1 MISESDIGGNSPNP
15 ISLCDLPGNVL
26 QLICQLLLHN
36 LFQEN
41 PVNSLRDVL
50 KLRSTCVYLCE
61 IINDMVLFLK
71 CRFANRWLLDDV
83 KSKQGINLLSFLN
96 FIKTKTNWRFFSCE
110 SSLRSGEEVNLQLLS
125 QFESL
130 FTNSLNEVTI
140 TVPKESYST
149 VNSVLKWLERVTVKR
164 KASFDV
170 TFYESVLILPNPNIV
185 NKATFVT
192 NRFIIGPFNSS
203 FIPEKELRNLSF
215 YANLREL
222 NLPDSEIKL
231 NDLELFPCLT
241 SLTVTQLDPSNLTRV
256 ESPTFITALVILN
269 QTVSHFELLPLV
281 FKKCFPI
288 LEYLDLKIEGSA
300 SFVADFTCLPN
311 SCSVLSIS
319 SDMLQN
325 FKKFSSL
332 KFLNLFYRVYT
343 HESYYVFQYGS
354 ELQISVLK
362 IMFCFGAPTQ
372 LLGLFETITCIIK
385 RWKYLEVI
393 SVQLIRIL
401 TSGAQSVSLDFESF
415 NNDVHNLFIGNQ
427 HFKCDEFIRQLDELR
442 KLWIAS
448 GMQMLVFGQTV
459 WTKKT
464 TSPCLIKQI
473 DRIDAFRWGRSWS
486 IRPHDATVL
495 LLDDLDEA

>member
-1 MISESDIGGNSPNP
+1 MISEFDIRRNSPNP

-36 LFQEN
+36 LCPEN

-50 KLRSTCVYLCE
+50 NLRTTCVYLCE
-61 IINDMVLFLK
+61 IINDMVLHLK
-71 CRFANRWLLDDV
+71 CHFNNGWLLNDV

-96 FIKTKTNWRFFSCE
+96 FMKTKTNWRFSSCE
-110 SSLRSGEEVNLQLLS
+110 SSLRSGEEVNMHLLS

-149 VNSVLKWLERVTVKR
+149 VNSLVKWLERVTVKR

-170 TFYESVLILPNPNIV
+170 TFYESVLILPDPNVV

-192 NRFIIGPFNSS
+192 SSFIFSS
-203 FIPEKELRNLSF
+203 FIPEKELQNLSC

-231 NDLELFPCLT
+231 NDLELFPCIT
-241 SLTVTQLDPSNLTRV
+241 SLTVSHIDTSNLTRV
-256 ESPTFITALVILN
+256 KSPTSITALVILN
-269 QTVSHFELLPLV
+269 QTVSNFELLPLV
-281 FKKCFPI
+281 FKKCFP
-288 LEYLDLKIEGSA
+288 LLKYLDLKIERSV
-300 SFVADFTCLPN
+300 SVVADFTCFPN

-319 SDMLQN
+319 SYMLKN
-325 FKKFSSL
+325 FKNCSSL
-332 KFLNLFYRVYT
+332 KCLNLLFRVYT
-343 HESYYVFQYGS
+343 DESYYDFQYGS

-362 IMFCFGAPTQ
+362 IKFCFRFPTQ
-372 LLGLFETITCIIK
+372 LLGLFETITYIIN

-393 SVQLIRIL
+393 SVELIRTL
-401 TSGAQSVSLDFESF
+401 TSSAQSVSLDFQSF
-415 NNDVHNLFIGNQ
+415 NKDVHNLFIGNQ
-427 HFKCDEFIRQLDELR
+427 HFKCDEFILQLDELR